1 MPHITTCTTCGLL
14 YEESSEECADA
25 RVRECLNCFMEA
37 RHAELESPEPKR
49 MTDDEIS
56 PQCFD
61 RTEARAIN
69 AMNRRDE

>member
-37 RHAELESPEPKR
+37 RYAIESPFIEL
-49 MTDDEIS
+49 
-56 PQCFD
+56 F
-61 RTEARAIN
+61 EASAENDIDVIIGN
-69 AMNRRDE
+69 IYENPELLK